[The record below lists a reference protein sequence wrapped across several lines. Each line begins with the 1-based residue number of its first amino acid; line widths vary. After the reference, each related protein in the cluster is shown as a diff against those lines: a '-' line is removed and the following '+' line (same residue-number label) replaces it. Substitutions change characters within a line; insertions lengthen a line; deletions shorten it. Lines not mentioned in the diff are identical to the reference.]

1 MDKNLFSADT
11 LTDLRKRELL
21 LMERNEKGYYRCK
34 ERYYKLYNATTVSC
48 KTYITPDMI
57 KQLNHPYSTNPNESM
72 NTSVTAFVPKGKTY
86 LLTASLDTRVGIAG
100 AIQVVGYFDFWKQ
113 VFDEFGITMDVN
125 LRLHLET
132 RDRVKGKKRAV
143 SKTMKGKR
151 ARSEQKYSKYN
162 RSAADYLKSMKAG
175 MFYESSV
182 AVATAKK
189 SLKDTVKDRN
199 PTGTSPEGFVCIYYH
214 PLYCTKRV
222 HKFCSSPNY
231 MMKTKTKEERNG
243 LQGKEVSHVRF

>member
-48 KTYITPDMI
+48 KTYITPDMM

-132 RDRVKGKKRAV
+132 REKVKRSKQAV
-143 SKTMKGKR
+143 SETIKRKKT
-151 ARSEQKYSKYN
+151 RSKQKYSKYN
-162 RSAADYLKSMKAG
+162 KSAADYLKSMKAG
-175 MFYESSV
+175 MFYESGV

-189 SLKDTVKDRN
+189 SLKVTVKDRN
-199 PTGTSPEGFVCIYYH
+199 PPGTAPEDFICIYYH
-214 PLYCTKRV
+214 PLYCTKRGN
-222 HKFCSSPNY
+222 KFYSSPNC
-231 MMKTKTKEERNG
+231 MIKTKTKE
-243 LQGKEVSHVRF
+243 